1 MNLPHRSPRELIR
14 KDRWPVLCLIAVLG
28 LVQLAPAWALRP
40 VQVYQVTVRGASAAS
55 VVAEGMREALV
66 RATGRRDAVANP
78 QLAGI
83 VQNAGQY
90 LVGSRTLAG
99 GAVQLD
105 FDGARLAQAIVAAG
119 ATLWDSNRPFTLVAI
134 NPVPSGPAGDALRIQ
149 LEQTAEGRGLPI
161 SLVPL
166 AVADATGAPLSD
178 DAVLQSAQALG
189 GDAVLIGRADPANPG
204 QWQWH
209 LVSSYTSEGWTGD
222 SDVGVNGAAD
232 SLASV
237 AINTGSKALVQVAV
251 QVAGVASLTDYA
263 RVEQLLRAVPGVQS
277 SGLLSAQGTTAMFAV
292 GMRGGGEALVSA
304 LTGSAHLGA
313 AATGETQVQLNY
325 TP

>member
-1 MNLPHRSPRELIR
+1 MNLPHRSPRGLIR
-14 KDRWPVLCLIAVLG
+14 KDRCSTLCLIAVLG
-28 LVQLAPAWALRP
+28 LVAAAPAWALRP
-40 VQVYQVTVRGASAAS
+40 VQVYQVIVRGASAAT
-55 VVAEGMREALV
+55 VVADGMREALV

-78 QLAGI
+78 MLAGI

-90 LVGSRTLAG
+90 LRGSRSLAG

-105 FDGARLAQAIVAAG
+105 FDGTALAQAIVAAG
-119 ATLWDSNRPFTLVAI
+119 ATLWDSNRPFTLIAI
-134 NPVPSGPAGDALRIQ
+134 SPVPTGPAGDALRIQ
-149 LEQTAEGRGLPI
+149 LEQTAEGRGLPV

-166 AVADATGAPLSD
+166 AVGDANGAPLSD
-178 DAVLQSAQALG
+178 AAVLQSAQALG
-189 GDAVLIGRADPANPG
+189 GDAVLIGRADPATPG

-209 LVSSYTSEGWTGD
+209 LVSGYTSEEWTGD

-237 AINTGSKALVQVAV
+237 AISSGSKALVQVTV
-251 QVAGVASLTDYA
+251 QVGGVASLNDYA

-277 SGLLSAQGTTAMFAV
+277 SGLTAAAGTTASFSVA
-292 GMRGGGEALVSA
+292 MRGGGEALVRA

-313 AATGETQVQLNY
+313 AATGATQVQLNY